1 MPGGR
6 LTRQDRQQ
14 IAAGL
19 AEGLTY
25 AEIARRLARP
35 TSTITREI
43 TRNGG
48 PSGYQSHR
56 AHQATERRAR
66 RRKATPSPTPRTI
79 TDAYG
84 RDAGVV
90 HGFEERFASLMVK
103 TGLSRMTAR
112 VLACLYATDTGSLTA
127 AELVQ
132 RLQVS
137 PASISKA
144 VGDLEG
150 QELIRRRRSPGGRRD
165 RYMIDDDVWYYAWL
179 ASARMNAL
187 LANAARQGAV
197 SLGAATPAGVRLQ
210 DMSQFLEHIGI
221 DMIEAAEHWR
231 QVFTA
236 RSGTDREDLPLSP
249 GILERTPARTL
260 DPREAGSAPT

>member
-6 LTRQDRQQ
+6 LTRQDRQH

-19 AEGLTY
+19 AEGVTY
-25 AEIARRLARP
+25 AEIARRLGRP
-35 TSTITREI
+35 SSTVIREI

-48 PSGYQSHR
+48 PGGYQSHR

-66 RRKATPSPTPRTI
+66 RRRPTPSPTAPTI

-84 RDAGVV
+84 RDAGAV
-90 HGFEERFASLMVK
+90 HDFEERFASLMVK

-127 AELVQ
+127 AELVE

-144 VGDLEG
+144 IGELEG
-150 QELIRRRRSPGGRRD
+150 QELIRRRRDPRRRRD
-165 RYMIDDDVWYYAWL
+165 HYVIDDDVWYHAWL
-179 ASARMNAL
+179 ASARMNAV
-187 LANAARQGAV
+187 LADAARQGAAT
-197 SLGAATPAGVRLQ
+197 LGTATPAGARLE
-210 DMSQFLEHIGI
+210 DMSQFLEHLGH

-231 QVFTA
+231 HVFSA
-236 RSGTDREDLPLSP
+236 RRATGRR
-249 GILERTPARTL
+249 ITPA
-260 DPREAGSAPT
+260 ANAN